1 VSVALVLSTVLT
13 IAVTGLV
20 MTLLIRWTERPGRQ
34 D

>member
-20 MTLLIRWTERPGRQ
+20 MTLLIGWTERRGREG
-34 D
+34 